1 MQEEKKK
8 NKKISRIQ
16 SKLTKYIWICVIP
29 FIILFSVAIARL
41 YVYYQ
46 QYDQL
51 VRNITGANEY
61 SMVFKDT
68 LDETMY
74 RIIIGSANWTNAEE
88 KLEDDDPKAQIS
100 DAVAHFTELRDQAT
114 EENVLT
120 DLNALIKLLGILDE
134 RVDDILENVEEGGH
148 YDENMEMLDMNIR
161 TLTSLIQT
169 DIQKYIYDEAT
180 NMEMLRRDVAASLLS
195 TIRFL
200 IILLILMIVIIY
212 FLSKRLSRRI
222 TTPITELCDMTE
234 KFAGGDFTV
243 SYHTDSN
250 DEMETLARSFNSMV
264 GEIKNLVE
272 DIHTEQE
279 NAKDAELRLLQ
290 EQINPHFLYNTL
302 DAIVWM
308 TESGENQKAIQVI
321 QELSSFFRISL
332 SKGQS
337 EITIANE
344 RDHVKSYLEIQRF
357 RYQDILDYE
366 INVDEEILEYHIQ
379 KLTLQP
385 IVENA
390 LYHGIKNKRGRG
402 MITVT
407 GEKQG
412 DDILFKVEDNG
423 IGMKPEELGKLRSL
437 IAGEVDAS
445 EKNGYGMANVEK
457 RIEMLYGKEYGI
469 TVESEYG
476 QGTTV
481 LVRIPA
487 VKGIDKDKNEDEKE
501 QN

>member
-1 MQEEKKK
+1 
-8 NKKISRIQ
+8 
-16 SKLTKYIWICVIP
+16 
-29 FIILFSVAIARL
+29 
-41 YVYYQ
+41 
-46 QYDQL
+46 
-51 VRNITGANEY
+51 
-61 SMVFKDT
+61 
-68 LDETMY
+68 
-74 RIIIGSANWTNAEE
+74 
-88 KLEDDDPKAQIS
+88 
-100 DAVAHFTELRDQAT
+100 
-114 EENVLT
+114 
-120 DLNALIKLLGILDE
+120 
-134 RVDDILENVEEGGH
+134 
-148 YDENMEMLDMNIR
+148 
-161 TLTSLIQT
+161 
-169 DIQKYIYDEAT
+169 
-180 NMEMLRRDVAASLLS
+180 
-195 TIRFL
+195 
-200 IILLILMIVIIY
+200 
-212 FLSKRLSRRI
+212 
-222 TTPITELCDMTE
+222 
-234 KFAGGDFTV
+234 
-243 SYHTDSN
+243 
-250 DEMETLARSFNSMV
+250 MV

-366 INVDEEILEYHIQ
+366 IKIDEDILEDHIQ

-390 LYHGIKNKRGRG
+390 LYHGIKNTRGRG

-423 IGMKPEELGKLRSL
+423 IGMKPEELEKLRSL
-437 IAGEVDAS
+437 IAGKVDAS

-457 RIEMLYGKEYGI
+457 RIEMHYGKEYGM
-469 TVESEYG
+469 TVESEYE

-487 VKGIDKDKNEDEKE
+487 LKGSDKDENEKE

>member
-1 MQEEKKK
+1 MQENKKK
-8 NKKISRIQ
+8 KRSSRIQ

-29 FIILFSVAIARL
+29 FIILFSIAIFRL
-41 YVYYQ
+41 YGYYQ

-61 SMVFKDT
+61 SMSFKDT

-74 RIIIGSANWTNAEE
+74 RIIIGSANWTNPEE

-100 DAVAHFTELRDQAT
+100 DAVDHFTELRERTT
-114 EENVLT
+114 EENVQS
-120 DLNALIKLLGILDE
+120 DLDALIKLLGILDE

-200 IILLILMIVIIY
+200 VVLLIVMIVIIY
-212 FLSKRLSRRI
+212 FLSKRLSSRI

-264 GEIKNLVE
+264 GEIKNLIE
-272 DIHTEQE
+272 DIHIEQE

-308 TESGENQKAIQVI
+308 TEAGENQKAITVI
-321 QELSSFFRISL
+321 QELSNFFRISL

-337 EITIANE
+337 EISIGNE

-366 INVDEEILEYHIQ
+366 IKFDEDILEYRIQ

-402 MITVT
+402 TITVT
-407 GEKQG
+407 GEKQD
-412 DDILFKVEDNG
+412 DDIIFKVEDNG
-423 IGMKPEELGKLRSL
+423 IGMKPEELENLRSL
-437 IAGEVDAS
+437 ISGKINVE

-457 RIEMLYGKEYGI
+457 RLEMLYGKNYGMS
-469 TVESEYG
+469 VESEYEK
-476 QGTTV
+476 GTTV
-481 LVRIPA
+481 TVKIPA
-487 VKGIDKDKNEDEKE
+487 VAGKKEENEKKQD
-501 QN
+501 

>member
-1 MQEEKKK
+1 MQEEKRN
-8 NKKISRIQ
+8 NKRNSHIQ
-16 SKLTKYIWICVIP
+16 SKLIKYIWVCVIP

-61 SMVFKDT
+61 SMVFKET

-74 RIIIGSANWTNAEE
+74 RIIIGSANWTNPEE

-100 DAVAHFTELRDQAT
+100 DAVDHFTELRGNTT
-114 EENVLT
+114 EENVQT
-120 DLNALIKLLGILDE
+120 DLDALIKLLGILDE
-134 RVDDILENVEEGGH
+134 RVDDILDNVEEGGH

-169 DIQKYIYDEAT
+169 DIQQYIYDEAT

-200 IILLILMIVIIY
+200 VIMLVLMIVVIY

-264 GEIKNLVE
+264 GEIKNLIE

-308 TESGENQKAIQVI
+308 TEAGENQKAIQII
-321 QELSSFFRISL
+321 QELSNFFRISL

-337 EITIANE
+337 QITIENE
-344 RDHVKSYLEIQRF
+344 RDHVRSYLEIQRF

-366 INVDEEILEYHIQ
+366 IKFDDDILGNHIQ

-407 GEKQG
+407 GEKAEG
-412 DDILFKVEDNG
+412 DILFKIEDNG
-423 IGMKPEELGKLRSL
+423 IGMKPEELEKLRLL
-437 IAGEVDAS
+437 ISGEINVD

-457 RIEMLYGKEYGI
+457 RIEMQYGKEYGM
-469 TVESEYG
+469 TVESEFEK
-476 QGTTV
+476 GTVVT
-481 LVRIPA
+481 VRIPA
-487 VKGIDKDKNEDEKE
+487 T
-501 QN
+501 